1 MFCFQMGTVPHEVS
15 MEGIEIV
22 GREVIPR
29 FRDN

>member
-1 MFCFQMGTVPHEVS
+1 MGTVPHEVI